1 MQRSNVAR
9 TEFASALNQLAHE
22 RNLEPAIILDTIKQ
36 AILAAFKKDHLP
48 DIKEDCFYDVELD
61 SGSGEAKIFETPGE
75 IYEEEGLSKVRA
87 LPKAKRSEVTPPG
100 FGRIAAQTARQVV
113 VQKIREAEKS
123 VIVGEYKK
131 RLGSLVSG
139 TIIRFVGGDIL
150 VDIGKSEAI
159 MPPGEQVHAENY
171 RLNQKLTFFLKS
183 IQDSP
188 RGEEI
193 VVSRAD
199 DGLIRELF
207 RREVPE
213 AGSGAVEIKAIAR
226 DPGLRTKIAVYSNQP
241 GVDPVGSCVG
251 QKGIRVQAVISELNG
266 EKVDIIQFNEDLEK
280 FVASALAPAANLSV
294 KIQPKKG
301 TAIVTAPED
310 QLSLAIGRDG
320 QNAKLAG
327 KITNLHIE
335 VEPGSASAETSPS
348 QTDLPPA
355 QS

>member
-9 TEFASALNQLAHE
+9 TEFASALNQVAHE
-22 RNLEPAIILDTIKQ
+22 RNLDPAIILDTIKQ
-36 AILAAFKKDHLP
+36 AILAAFKKDHP
-48 DIKEDCFYDVELD
+48 QEIKEDCVYDVELD
-61 SGSGEAKIFETPGE
+61 SGSGEAKIYETQGE
-75 IYEEEGLSKVRA
+75 VYEDDGVSQVRV
-87 LPKAKRSEVTPPG
+87 LPKAQKSEVTPPG

-123 VIVGEYKK
+123 VIVGEYEK

-139 TIIRFVGGDIL
+139 TLIRFVGGDIL
-150 VDIGKSEAI
+150 VDIGKSEAV
-159 MPPGEQVHAENY
+159 MPPAEQVHAENY
-171 RLNQKLTFFLKS
+171 RLNQKLTFFLKN

-188 RGEEI
+188 RGKEI

-213 AGSGAVEIKAIAR
+213 VGSGAVEIKAIAR
-226 DPGLRTKIAVYSNQP
+226 DPGSRTKIAVYSTQP

-251 QKGIRVQAVISELNG
+251 QKGIRVQAVISDLSG
-266 EKVDIIQFNEDLEK
+266 EKVDIIQYSEDLEK
-280 FVASALAPAANLSV
+280 FVASALAPAANLTV

-301 TAIVTAPED
+301 VAVVTAPAD

-335 VEPGSASAETSPS
+335 VEPGSNPAETSPS
-348 QTDLPPA
+348 QTDSPKE